1 MRNVKYKTMNLF
13 ELFPKLIEHRVPVSA
28 LDIEPRVFFHWKE
41 KGVIDYAPYIDTPAL
56 EPKAKKVRKWAHLNA
71 FDMLWLM
78 IVKELRKYNMDL
90 ETIIEL
96 KEYLNQSMF
105 KVGEDSFKEIP
116 DDVIQNNIKAAM
128 PADMQDEIMQEAL
141 EGLTA
146 EKLDEFMQQIGDV
159 FQPFYTILGTAFLSV
174 LIHDTNPILMIK
186 KKINSDKLE
195 FELRVIEIALEIDK
209 KAFVNQ
215 LLNDINQRI
224 VLNIP
229 IRPFFEFIFEDE
241 SMFKYTKAFEFFNAK
256 EQKIL
261 EILDSGDYKEIKITK
276 DAKGILTIKSTSTQ
290 EVKDDKAKEIR
301 RLLGLNQ
308 YETAEVIFRND
319 KHLVINNTLTHKIQ

>member
-1 MRNVKYKTMNLF
+1 MCNIQRKIMNLF
-13 ELFPKLIEHRVPVSA
+13 ELFPKLVEHRVPVSA

-41 KGVIDYAPYIDTPAL
+41 KGVIDYAPYIDAPAL
-56 EPKAKKVRKWAHLNA
+56 DLKAKKVRKWAHLNA

-105 KVGEDSFKEIP
+105 KIGEDSFKELP
-116 DDVIQNNIKAAM
+116 DDVIQKNIKTAI
-128 PADMQDEIMQEAL
+128 PANMQDTIMQEAL

-146 EKLDEFMQQIGDV
+146 EKLDEFVQQIGDV
-159 FQPFYTILGTAFLSV
+159 FQPFFTILGTAFLSV
-174 LIHDTNPILMIK
+174 LIHDNNPILMIK
-186 KKINSDKLE
+186 NKINSNKLE
-195 FELRVIEIALEIDK
+195 FELRVIEIALETDK
-209 KAFVNQ
+209 NAFVNQ
-215 LLNDINQRI
+215 ILNDINQRM

-241 SMFKYTKAFEFFNAK
+241 NMYKYTKAFEFFNAR

-261 EILDSGDYKEIKITK
+261 EILASGDYKEINITK
-276 DAKGILTIKSTSTQ
+276 DSKGILTIKSKSTQ
-290 EVKDDKAKEIR
+290 EVKDKKAKEIR

-319 KHLVINNTLTHKIQ
+319 KHLVINNTQTQKIQ